1 MTSDATQQSTVLREQ
16 LVVLEQRLARL
27 EDHQQNRG
35 REPSKDDDDHAIELE
50 NEEVVEDLIPRTL
63 EHIAAIRRALARLA
77 SGEAF
82 NCANCG
88 KPISPRRL
96 ALVPEALTCA
106 RCA

>member
-1 MTSDATQQSTVLREQ
+1 MTSDATQQVNVLREQ
-16 LVVLEQRLARL
+16 LLVLEQRLARL
-27 EDHQQNRG
+27 DDHQHNRA
-35 REPSKDDDDHAIELE
+35 REPSKDEEDHAIELA
-50 NEEVVEDLIPRTL
+50 NEEVVEDLIPRTIQ
-63 EHIAAIRRALARLA
+63 HIAAIKRALARLA
-77 SGEAF
+77 AGEAF

>member
-1 MTSDATQQSTVLREQ
+1 MTSDATQQETVLREQ
-16 LVVLEQRLARL
+16 LLVLEQRLARL
-27 EDHQQNRG
+27 DDHQHNRG
-35 REPSKDDDDHAIELE
+35 REPSKSEDDLAIELE
-50 NEEVVEDLIPRTL
+50 NEEVIEDLIPRTL
-63 EHIAAIRRALARLA
+63 QHIAAIKRALVRLA
-77 SGEAF
+77 AGESF

>member
-16 LVVLEQRLARL
+16 LVVLEQRLVRL
-27 EDHQQNRG
+27 EDHQRNRG
-35 REPSKDDDDHAIELE
+35 REPSKDDDDLAIELA

-63 EHIAAIRRALARLA
+63 EHIAAFKRALARLA
-77 SGEAF
+77 AGVAF